1 MGVTI
6 FGKVLRLNRGGV
18 TAHYIYNISEMSSQ
32 AAMMKSLN
40 TSSPGWPTRS
50 RTLQS
55 DREASA
61 LLAQYGSLEEIP
73 SEEFRTYSAA
83 NIKTLAAKVKRVR
96 EDNKWSIS
104 KCKKE
109 FGTAWAKIEQGE
121 KVTLNAEQVRK
132 LTRAFDIS
140 GYLIFDDYYHRALTW
155 KRIVRLPYGDGQ
167 PTI

>member
-1 MGVTI
+1 MRAHLTAEDVEEKYGVKPEHFADWKALAGDASDNI
-6 FGKVLRLNRGGV
+6 PGV
-18 TAHYIYNISEMSSQ
+18 HGIGE
-32 AAMMKSLN
+32 KK
-40 TSSPGWPTRS
+40 
-50 RTLQS
+50 
-55 DREASA
+55 ASA

-83 NIKTLAAKVKRVR
+83 NIKTLSAKVKRVR